1 MDDGHHGNKVD
12 EAADDDGD
20 NIVQSRKRRRFDSD
34 EDGPA
39 ISDII
44 DDEHSNQ
51 SDARLATPMDD
62 QLTNEVTAPPAYFK
76 KPGPV
81 FSERMIDK
89 CHAPFQ
95 SSSTPEHLQHRF
107 MVSQLYI
114 IQSYSPRAYM
124 IVLRGYWPHIPSL
137 LVFL

>member
-1 MDDGHHGNKVD
+1 MDDGHHGNKAD
-12 EAADDDGD
+12 EAADADDDGD

-34 EDGPA
+34 EDDPA

-51 SDARLATPMDD
+51 SDARLATPVDD
-62 QLTNEVTAPPAYFK
+62 QLTNEIAAPPAYFK

-81 FSERMIDK
+81 FSERMVDK

-95 SSSTPEHLQHRF
+95 SSSSPEHLQHRF
-107 MVSQLYI
+107 MVSWL
-114 IQSYSPRAYM
+114 PCTRTYM
-124 IVLRGYWPHIPSL
+124 
-137 LVFL
+137 